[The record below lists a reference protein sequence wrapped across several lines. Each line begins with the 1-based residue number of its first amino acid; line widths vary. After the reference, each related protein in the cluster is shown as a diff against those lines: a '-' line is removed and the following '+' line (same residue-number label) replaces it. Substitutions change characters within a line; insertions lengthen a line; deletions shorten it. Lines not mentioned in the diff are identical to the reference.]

1 MVSQMRREA
10 GDGKTNAGREK
21 SILSPHP
28 GFPQVIMLNK
38 KHKGGQQRRKIWQQ
52 IY

>member
-1 MVSQMRREA
+1 M
-10 GDGKTNAGREK
+10 GKLTQVEK
-21 SILSPHP
+21 NILSPHP
-28 GFPQVIMLNK
+28 GFPQITMLNK